1 MSEVAVFETIVGR
14 DAARWQWSHKWQD
27 TRQCTMDNQCH
38 LSHLLRHLIT
48 NIIHHLIDQQP
59 LLITRITHHTGT
71 TTQCDNTTVCTAGV
85 WQWHHKPTTAITSLN
100 RGKDK
105 TLKINVTMLPPWHR
119 VDTLATLRYIANNT
133 HFMSCIIHLCKFAL
147 RWHFLAHSE
156 VSNSDCKLSYVNKRR
171 GTRAWMAVR
180 NVTGRSSRS
189 FDIICQMHWFYCHL
203 SGDFILGFLSQTP
216 LLMHKT

>member
-1 MSEVAVFETIVGR
+1 
-14 DAARWQWSHKWQD
+14 
-27 TRQCTMDNQCH
+27 MDNQCH
-38 LSHLLRHLIT
+38 FSHLLRHLIT

-71 TTQCDNTTVCTAGV
+71 TRCDNTNVWTARV
-85 WQWHHKPTTAITSLN
+85 WRWHHNRITAITSLN

-105 TLKINVTMLPPWHR
+105 TFKIDSTMLPPWHR

-133 HFMSCIIHLCKFAL
+133 HFMSCIIHLCKFPL
-147 RWHFLAHSE
+147 RCHFLPRSE

-171 GTRAWMAVR
+171 GTRARMAVR
-180 NVTGRSSRS
+180 NVTGRSRCS

-203 SGDFILGFLSQTP
+203 SSDFILGFLSITA
-216 LLMHKT
+216 LLMHKTYHLLRLANNIACFRYISQYCNTHCNNVE